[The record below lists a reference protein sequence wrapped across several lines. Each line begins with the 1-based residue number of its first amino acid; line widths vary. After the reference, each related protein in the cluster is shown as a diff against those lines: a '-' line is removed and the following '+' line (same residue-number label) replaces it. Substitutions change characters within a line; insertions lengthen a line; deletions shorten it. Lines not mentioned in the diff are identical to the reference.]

1 MRFTARAS
9 GIVRLVVLAMTLVFT
24 AVALVVGHSDGV
36 EPVVLEVGQPA
47 PVTYTATREISVVD
61 EVSTEQAREAA
72 AAGVEDIYTEDVQ
85 ATNAV
90 LGSIQEFW
98 VQRWNQGDHLPVPD
112 VPMDQLTTT
121 DDFYI
126 DQAMSWVSAIMHQI
140 EAKRGVSYV
149 G

>member
-1 MRFTARAS
+1 MLRSSERPRTLQLTDP
-9 GIVRLVVLAMTLVFT
+9 IVDALYDRCVEFMSACDGDDHRLKRRLF
-24 AVALVVGHSDGV
+24 
-36 EPVVLEVGQPA
+36 
-47 PVTYTATREISVVD
+47 
-61 EVSTEQAREAA
+61 
-72 AAGVEDIYTEDVQ
+72 
-85 ATNAV
+85 
-90 LGSIQEFW
+90 GSIQEFW